1 MLVWL
6 VRVERQVAPLLFTL
20 ARMASPQ
27 SRRRGRSGRVTGAV
41 LALAA
46 AAAFVG
52 TAIGWGTPLTIAAS
66 ATCAVLLGV
75 LATFLVYDELRISRV
90 ATNRER
96 AQVAAD
102 YRDLAA
108 VRSSEEESFRETMV
122 EKLGA
127 RQAEVAQLRSSLAE
141 LEEALA
147 SAQRRAAEA
156 ARKHMVERRRAEAAE
171 AAGLSTSARLE
182 ESEQRAAAAMVR
194 VAEIEAELD
203 TLRVELDAAQAELL
217 AWENSR
223 PVRKHA

>member
-1 MLVWL
+1 M
-6 VRVERQVAPLLFTL
+6 PLDFFTL

-27 SRRRGRSGRVTGAV
+27 SRRRTRSGRVTGAV

-52 TAIGWGTPLTIAAS
+52 TAIGWGTPVTIAAS

-75 LATFLVYDELRISRV
+75 LATFLVYDELRQSRV
-90 ATNRER
+90 TTNRER
-96 AQVAAD
+96 ARVAAD
-102 YRDLAA
+102 YRELAA
-108 VRSSEEESFRETMV
+108 IRSSEEETFRESMV
-122 EKLGA
+122 ERLGA
-127 RQAEVAQLRSSLAE
+127 RQAEVALLSGSLAE

-147 SAQRRAAEA
+147 AAQRRAAEA
-156 ARKHMVERRRAEAAE
+156 ARKHLVERRRAEAAE
-171 AAGLSTSARLE
+171 IAGLNTAARLE

-203 TLRVELDAAQAELL
+203 TVRVELDAAQAELL
-217 AWENSR
+217 AWENAA